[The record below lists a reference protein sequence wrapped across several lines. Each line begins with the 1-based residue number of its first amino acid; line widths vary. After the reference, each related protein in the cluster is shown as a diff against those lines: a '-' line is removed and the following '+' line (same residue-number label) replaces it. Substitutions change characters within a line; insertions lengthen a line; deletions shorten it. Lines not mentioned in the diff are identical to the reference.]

1 MLKTTG
7 ENNLIRILNWFFYA
21 TTVLLANP
29 LLAQTIDKIEIQG
42 SKKIE
47 VQAIEEKLSSK
58 VGESVDDKLVRQ
70 DILELFKTGFFYDVK
85 VETKMSAGKR
95 LLVYTVVEKPSIS
108 EITFVGNDEMDSDDL
123 FEAAELKTYEIIDH
137 SKLQS
142 AVEKLLTLYE
152 EKGFLL
158 AQIEYKLIDSK
169 DSEGVKLEFKIQEN
183 AKVIVKNIRFI
194 GNGKITTSKIKS
206 FMRTKE
212 GDYFS
217 FMSSAGAYKQEAFEQ
232 DLRLINYLYY
242 NEGYLQVK
250 IARPQVYVSPDK
262 KGIYITIYIDEGEQF
277 KIGDIEFDGDLMFTT
292 SELREATS
300 IKSGEMFVYEDIL
313 KDTQSVQ
320 AKYGDLGF
328 AFTNVIPRNRVH
340 ERDKTVDIIF
350 EIEKGNKVYIGEI
363 NVVGNTKTQ
372 DKVLRRELRV
382 KEGELY
388 HETRKRRSLENIKRL
403 GYFEDVNFN
412 TKTPPGRPDIM
423 DIDIVVKE
431 RTTGT
436 LQVGAGYSSFSGF
449 VFQGQVNQMNLFGLG
464 QKLGLTMDLN
474 KKESLFNFN
483 FTEPYFNDTKWSLGF
498 DLYHSSQER
507 VIEYSQYK
515 TGGAARVG
523 YPLDEFLYGYIRLKV
538 DNTNIKIG
546 EDGDQEIYPV
556 ETANGETRSL
566 TFTLQYDERDDRFT
580 PSKGGF
586 ASTSIEYAGL
596 GGHKNYTKGNVNL
609 RYYKNIF
616 WDLVWRNN
624 ISYSR
629 IESNTSDPVPF
640 NELSLIGGANTL
652 RGYQFFS
659 VGRKKRS
666 QDAYDRAISSGYPS
680 DMAEMLAM
688 RPFGGKQE
696 LYYNLEFQFP
706 LVKEQGIL
714 GVVFYDIGQAEDTLE
729 FSEFKSD
736 VGFGFRWFSPIG
748 PLRFEWGFPLDRNK
762 ELGEDNMQ
770 FQFAIGAP
778 F

>member
-1 MLKTTG
+1 MLA
-7 ENNLIRILNWFFYA
+7 RP
-21 TTVLLANP
+21 V
-29 LLAQTIDKIEIQG
+29 LAQTIDDIQVQG

-47 VQAIEEKLSSK
+47 EQAIKEKLESSI
-58 VGESVDDKLVRQ
+58 GSAIDDDSVRK
-70 DILELFKTGFFYDVK
+70 DILNLYETGFFYDVK
-85 VETKMSAGKR
+85 VESKNISGKTT
-95 LLVYTVVEKPSIS
+95 LIYTVVEKPSIS
-108 EITFVGNDEMDSDDL
+108 EITFSGNEELDTDEL
-123 FEAAELKTYEIIDH
+123 FEATELKTYEIIDH

-142 AVEKLLTLYE
+142 AVEKLATLYE
-152 EKGFLL
+152 EEGYLL
-158 AQIEYKLIDSK
+158 ANIDYELVEVPN
-169 DSEGVKLEFKIQEN
+169 SEGVIVKFNITEN
-183 AKVIVKNIRFI
+183 DKVVVKNIRFI
-194 GNGKITTSKIKS
+194 GNEKVTTSKIKS

-232 DLRLINYLYY
+232 DLRMINYLYY

-250 IARPQVYVSPDK
+250 IAKPQVYVTPDK

-277 KIGDIEFDGDLMFTT
+277 KIGDIEYDGDLMFTS
-292 SELREATS
+292 SELKEVTT
-300 IKSGEMFVYEDIL
+300 IQPGETFVYEKIL
-313 KDTQSVQ
+313 KDTQSIQ
-320 AKYGDLGF
+320 AKYGDLGY

-340 ERDKTVDIIF
+340 EQEKTVDIIF
-350 EIEKGNKVYIGEI
+350 EIEKGSKVYIGEI

-372 DKVLRRELRV
+372 DKVVRRELKI

-388 HETRKRRSLENIKRL
+388 HETRKRRSLENVKRL
-403 GYFEDVNFN
+403 GYFEEVNFN

-464 QKLGLTMDLN
+464 QKLGLTIDLN

-515 TGGAARVG
+515 TGGAARIG
-523 YPLDEFLYGYIRLKV
+523 YPLDDFLYAYIRFKM
-538 DNTNIKIG
+538 DNTEIKIG
-546 EDGDQEIYPV
+546 PDGDSDIYPV

-580 PSKGGF
+580 PSKGAF

-629 IESNTSDPVPF
+629 IASNTSDPVPF
-640 NELSLIGGANTL
+640 NELFLIGGANTL

-659 VGRKKRS
+659 VGKRKFS
-666 QDAYDRAISSGYPS
+666 DDAYDRAKAAGL
-680 DMAEMLAM
+680 DEDLAQKLAM
-688 RPFGGKQE
+688 RPFGGQQE
-696 LYYNLEFQFP
+696 LFYNLEFQFP

-714 GVVFYDIGQAEDTLE
+714 GVVFYDIGQAEDSIE